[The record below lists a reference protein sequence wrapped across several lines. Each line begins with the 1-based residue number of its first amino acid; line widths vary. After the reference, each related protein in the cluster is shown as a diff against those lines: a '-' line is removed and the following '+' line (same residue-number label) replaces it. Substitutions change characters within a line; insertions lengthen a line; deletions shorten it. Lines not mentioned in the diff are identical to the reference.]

1 MLQQHSSGLARMTVN
16 QRIPCTDKNI
26 TRAPAGTAGALLIC
40 LEGTSQMPAQ
50 LCRLSFCLLCSFPVE
65 PEAQCFRLLETT
77 AACRLPPG
85 FRFAQRE
92 EPRLFGLRDF
102 RCFLRRSASTLRPDA
117 GPAALPHRPAPVSLC
132 GRACPLCAVCFLFYG
147 RAPVSYDSAAH
158 PRRDASLPCISDLF
172 SGVPKRERGAPPTV
186 CAASCRHDPPFTAAA
201 ERWLP
206 LPFPRQGRRPFFC
219 PQKYEQTVN
228 FRALREEITFFRRCF
243 CYTENHRLP
252 EELQKGGMTHGE

>member
-50 LCRLSFCLLCSFPVE
+50 LCRLSFCLLCGFPVE

-102 RCFLRRSASTLRPDA
+102 RCFLRRSASTFPWTFPRSAQTQAQQRCRIGPHPFPCVGGLVLCVPYASFFMGGRPFHAIPPPTRAETLRCRVFQTCFPA
-117 GPAALPHRPAPVSLC
+117 SRRENAALLRLSAQRPAAMIRHSQRQPKDGCRCLSRVRAG
-132 GRACPLCAVCFLFYG
+132 GRSF
-147 RAPVSYDSAAH
+147 
-158 PRRDASLPCISDLF
+158 
-172 SGVPKRERGAPPTV
+172 
-186 CAASCRHDPPFTAAA
+186 
-201 ERWLP
+201 
-206 LPFPRQGRRPFFC
+206 
-219 PQKYEQTVN
+219 
-228 FRALREEITFFRRCF
+228 ALR
-243 CYTENHRLP
+243 NMNKP
-252 EELQKGGMTHGE
+252 